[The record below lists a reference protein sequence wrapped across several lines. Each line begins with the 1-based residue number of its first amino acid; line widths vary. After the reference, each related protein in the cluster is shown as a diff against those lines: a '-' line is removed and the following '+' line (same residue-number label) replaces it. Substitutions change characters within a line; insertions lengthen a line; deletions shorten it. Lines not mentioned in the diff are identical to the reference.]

1 MFNDPLIFLDS
12 TSQTESI
19 YVSNILNEDRR
30 ISEEL
35 RAEQKVNEATF
46 SRKKG

>member
-1 MFNDPLIFLDS
+1 MFNDPLVFLDS

-19 YVSNILNEDRR
+19 YEEHLKRNRR
-30 ISEEL
+30 NSEEL
-35 RAEQKVNEATF
+35 RAEQKVNAATF